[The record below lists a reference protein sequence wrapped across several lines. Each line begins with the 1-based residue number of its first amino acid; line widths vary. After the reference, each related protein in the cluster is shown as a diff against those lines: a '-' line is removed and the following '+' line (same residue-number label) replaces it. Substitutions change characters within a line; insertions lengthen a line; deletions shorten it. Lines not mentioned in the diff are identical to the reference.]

1 MRPRQSR
8 FPISWRATSP
18 TVRLVALVSWA
29 VGAVVLASG
38 WLGDQE
44 GFWDDRPFLTNVAS
58 SLATAALGLPI
69 ALIVIQQLV
78 AGEETYRQEWLASE
92 ELVGVVRDT
101 RGYAEALAAI
111 APATD
116 PAMRGLHD
124 VYLQQAVLGAQI
136 LPQVPEHA
144 TALAVQLQV
153 LATTWPFYWVVLA
166 QTPETV
172 SGLRDAWATAK
183 DSLAALPAAR
193 GSGLAEHLLTETH
206 ELVGRTAAAFDEL
219 ALGDFDM
226 HFLSRLAVEL
236 VHVGRTDAS
245 TVLRDVR
252 KLAQL
257 GPPLASAMSTAAE
270 LAERLRGIEALIRR

>member
-18 TVRLVALVSWA
+18 TVRFVALVSWA

-92 ELVGVVRDT
+92 ELVGVVRDA

-124 VYLQQAVLGAQI
+124 VYLQQAVIGAQI

-153 LATTWPFYWVVLA
+153 LTTTWPFYWVVLA
-166 QTPETV
+166 RTPETV

-206 ELVGRTAAAFDEL
+206 DLVGRTAAAFDEL

-236 VHVGRTDAS
+236 VHVGPADTS
-245 TVLRDVR
+245 TVLQDVR

-257 GPPLASAMSTAAE
+257 GPPLASAMSAAAE